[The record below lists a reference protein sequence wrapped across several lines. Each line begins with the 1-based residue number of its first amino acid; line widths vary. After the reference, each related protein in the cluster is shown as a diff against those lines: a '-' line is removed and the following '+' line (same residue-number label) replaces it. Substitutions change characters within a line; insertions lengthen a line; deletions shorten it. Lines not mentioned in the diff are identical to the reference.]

1 MGLRVLL
8 LTRYG
13 RTGASSRLR
22 FLQYLPGLDRYDID
36 VHPAP
41 FLDDVYL
48 RELYDGRRPSMGR
61 VLAFYSERLHC
72 LVKSRE
78 FDVVW
83 IEKEV
88 LPWVP
93 DWLAR
98 TVLGSLPL
106 IIDFD
111 DAWHLRYSRSPN
123 PLVRWTLGHKL
134 ERMAQRADFVI
145 VANKFL
151 QNWAE
156 DAGADQVTCIPT
168 VVDLRRYPQT
178 PLPPAEPFTIGWI
191 GTPET
196 APYLDTIKS
205 ALKQVL
211 AKPATRLLLVGA
223 EPSFLPL
230 PNVET
235 QSWSEA
241 READLLQ
248 RMHVGIMPLPQGAW
262 EYGKSGYKL
271 VQYMAASRPVV
282 ASPVGVNCDVVKE
295 GVNGFFAI
303 TEEEWVGNLER
314 FRDNLGLTESFGAAA
329 RATVEESFSLSA
341 TIPKIAEILQ
351 SAASLRRASRRKR
364 PRVLFK
370 RDLARSA
377 DSSGAAPRR

>member
-262 EYGKSGYKL
+262 EYASPATSSCSIWRRAG
-271 VQYMAASRPVV
+271 QWSRPRL
-282 ASPVGVNCDVVKE
+282 AS
-295 GVNGFFAI
+295 I
-303 TEEEWVGNLER
+303 
-314 FRDNLGLTESFGAAA
+314 
-329 RATVEESFSLSA
+329 ATW
-341 TIPKIAEILQ
+341 
-351 SAASLRRASRRKR
+351 
-364 PRVLFK
+364 
-370 RDLARSA
+370 
-377 DSSGAAPRR
+377 

>member
-1 MGLRVLL
+1 MTVGALRW
-8 LTRYG
+8 
-13 RTGASSRLR
+13 
-22 FLQYLPGLDRYDID
+22 
-36 VHPAP
+36 
-41 FLDDVYL
+41 
-48 RELYDGRRPSMGR
+48 R
-61 VLAFYSERLHC
+61 VLAFYSERLHH
-72 LVKSRE
+72 LVKGRD

-83 IEKEV
+83 IEKEM

-93 DWLAR
+93 GWIAR
-98 TVLGSLPL
+98 TILGRLPL
-106 IIDFD
+106 VVDFD

-123 PLVRWTLGHKL
+123 PLVRLALSKKL
-134 ERMAQRADFVI
+134 ERLARRADFVI

-151 QNWAE
+151 QSWAE
-156 DAGADQVTCIPT
+156 DAGADRVTCIPT
-168 VVDLRRYPQT
+168 VVDLRRYPPT
-178 PLPPAEPFTIGWI
+178 SLPAAEPFTIGWI

-196 APYLDTIKS
+196 APYLETIKN
-205 ALKQVL
+205 ALKKVL
-211 AKPATRLLLVGA
+211 SKPGTRLLLVGA

-230 PNVET
+230 PNVES

-314 FRDNLGLTESFGAAA
+314 FRGNLDLTESFGAAA
-329 RATVEESFSLSA
+329 RGTVEESFSLSA

-351 SAASLRRASRRKR
+351 SAAALRSSSQRKFPRGAFRRG
-364 PRVLFK
+364 
-370 RDLARSA
+370 LARSA
-377 DSSGAAPRR
+377 SSGAAQHQ